1 LTLLLVPAVV
11 VTVTPWLPPG
21 ALEAT
26 WKLPYITVSDQK
38 LPEPLNEKVILLPAF
53 TVLEPWLS
61 PNPLPDIVTVV
72 LAPISPRDG
81 EMLVMLGVTLPV
93 ALA

>member
-1 LTLLLVPAVV
+1 L
-11 VTVTPWLPPG
+11 G
-21 ALEAT
+21 
-26 WKLPYITVSDQK
+26 
-38 LPEPLNEKVILLPAF
+38 PAF

-81 EMLVMLGVTLPV
+81 EMLVIVGVTPPGDS
-93 ALA
+93 A